1 MEVVW
6 FYDADGYP
14 VIPVIQL
21 QNNIL
26 VQDYRP
32 ARQTIGYYIYPYR
45 IKENTATDEEKEHWN
60 TFLENFYEPENYPD
74 VDTFMED
81 YFSVISLNTTAMDYI
96 SNSGGSLTLSN
107 GTDTLKL
114 SVTFRNS
121 AVKPGGRYDSFKLD
135 YNNGEIVS
143 YFGSG
148 DSRKGSIKV
157 YGQEGVSLSR
167 FYSGGALIRDYTGNI
182 GFITTGYPAKTSD
195 MSQYFNPDYRSPDG
209 TLYRFRFDMSISSSY
224 YRGVSDIPVAIWKTF
239 PNSKDSPVN
248 EEDEGIVSV
257 ENRYSPRIQTSGV
270 GIYPLS
276 EGQVSSFIMGL
287 WTETFLEKINR
298 EVNGD
303 PMNSILS
310 LKWFYGIG
318 SVIPRTEAE
327 TYVTIGNV
335 AFNGNLTDEV
345 ITRPAS
351 REHITF
357 TMSSVNVNRKHNNF
371 LDLSP
376 FTKSQIYIPY
386 VGFRELPTTE
396 IMGRSLRLDYN
407 INIITGAAIAYVY
420 VSTGN
425 SSWRVIQEHPC
436 MMGVDIPLTI
446 NSSESLGNRIITSMS
461 GIGSSLAGAGAG
473 AFGGPVGMMAGASM
487 AGGMLS
493 NGLNTVSGLSGHT
506 PSMTSGGLSSETGS
520 LGDFTAYIT
529 LTRPQPK
536 APAGYNSM
544 IGKPDYRNVSVGSMS
559 GYIKIGAISKGAGS
573 GNQNIPKEAM
583 DEIDQLLKAGV
594 YTR

>member
-14 VIPVIQL
+14 AIPVIQL
-21 QNNIL
+21 QNDIL

-32 ARQTIGYYIYPYR
+32 VNHQRAYPYK
-45 IKENTATDEEKEHWN
+45 IKENTATEEEKQHWN
-60 TFLENFYEPENYPD
+60 TFLENFYEIGNFPD
-74 VDTFMED
+74 ADTFMED
-81 YFSVISLNTTAMDYI
+81 YFSVISKNTTAMDHI
-96 SNSGGSLTLSN
+96 SLAGGSVELDN
-107 GTDTLKL
+107 GTDTLTL

-121 AVKPGGRYDSFKLD
+121 PVSPGGVYDSFKLD
-135 YNNGEIVS
+135 YNNGEIVT
-143 YFGSG
+143 YFGAG
-148 DSRKGSIKV
+148 ASRKGSVVV
-157 YGQEGVSLSR
+157 YGQDSEGTPTSR

-182 GFITTGYPAKTSD
+182 GFIITGTLAKSTD
-195 MSQYFNPDYRSPDG
+195 MSQYFNPDFRSPDG
-209 TLYRFRFDMSISSSY
+209 TLYKYRFNMSINTSRYS
-224 YRGVSDIPVAIWKTF
+224 GVSGIPAAIWKTF
-239 PNSKDSPVN
+239 PNSKDSPVT

-257 ENRYSPRIQTSGV
+257 EKRYSPRIQTSGV

-357 TMSSVNVNRKHNNF
+357 TMSSVNVTRKHNNF

-407 INIITGAAIAYVY
+407 INIMTGAAIAYVY
-420 VSTGN
+420 VSTGD

-446 NSSESLGNRIITSMS
+446 NSSESLGNRIMTSIT
-461 GIGSSLAGAGAG
+461 GVGSSLAGAGAG
-473 AFGGPVGMMAGASM
+473 ALGGPVGMMAGASM
-487 AGGMLS
+487 ASGMLS
-493 NGLNTVSGLSGHT
+493 NGLNAVSGLSGHT

-544 IGKPDYRNVSVGSMS
+544 IGKPDYRNVNIGSMS
-559 GYIKIGAISKGAGS
+559 GYIKIGAISKGAGA

>member
-14 VIPVIQL
+14 AMPVIQL

-32 ARQTIGYYIYPYR
+32 IDRQMVYPYR
-45 IKENTATDEEKEHWN
+45 IKENTATDQEKEHWN
-60 TFLENFYEPENYPD
+60 TFLENFYDIGNFPD
-74 VDTFMED
+74 ADTFMED
-81 YFSVISLNTTAMDYI
+81 YFSVISKNTTAMDYI
-96 SNSGGSLTLSN
+96 SNSGGSIELSN

-135 YNNGEIVS
+135 YNNGEIVT
-143 YFGSG
+143 YFGSSN
-148 DSRKGSIKV
+148 SRKGSILV
-157 YGQEGVSLSR
+157 YGQDSEGTTTNRSLI
-167 FYSGGALIRDYTGNI
+167 GGALIRDYTGNI
-182 GFITTGYPAKTSD
+182 GLIITGTIWDIT
-195 MSQYFNPDYRSPDG
+195 QYFSPEYRSPDG
-209 TLYRFRFDMSISSSY
+209 TLYRFRFNISMDTSRYS
-224 YRGVSDIPVAIWKTF
+224 GVSGIPAAIWKKF
-239 PNSKDSPVN
+239 PNSKDSPVT

-257 ENRYSPRIQTSGV
+257 EKRYSPRIQTSGV

-276 EGQVSSFIMGL
+276 EEQVSSFIMGL

-298 EVNGD
+298 EVNGN

-318 SVIPRTEAE
+318 SVIPRTEVK
-327 TYVTIGNV
+327 TFVTIGNV
-335 AFNGNLTDEV
+335 AFNGFLTDAV
-345 ITRPAS
+345 VTRPAS
-351 REHITF
+351 REHITY
-357 TMSSVNVNRKHNNF
+357 TMSSVHVNRKHNNF

-420 VSTGN
+420 VSTGD

-446 NSSESLGNRIITSMS
+446 NSSESLGNRIITSIA
-461 GIGSSLAGAGAG
+461 GVGSSLSGAAAGS
-473 AFGGPVGMMAGASM
+473 FGGPVGMVAGASM
-487 AGGMLS
+487 ASGMLS

-544 IGKPDYRNVSVGSMS
+544 IGKPDYRNVSIGSMS
-559 GYIKIGAISKGAGS
+559 GYIKIGAISKSAGA

>member
-6 FYDADGYP
+6 FYDEDGYP
-14 VIPVIQL
+14 AMPVIQL

-26 VQDYRP
+26 VQDYR
-32 ARQTIGYYIYPYR
+32 RGQGIKPYN
-45 IKENTATDEEKEHWN
+45 IKENKATEKEIDRWN
-60 TFLENFYEPENYPD
+60 TFMENFYEIGNFPD

-81 YFSVISLNTTAMDYI
+81 YFSVISLNTTAIDHI
-96 SNSGGSLTLSN
+96 SSAGGSLTLSN
-107 GTDTLKL
+107 GTDILKL
-114 SVTFRNS
+114 SVTYRNS
-121 AVKPGGRYDSFKLD
+121 PIPPGGTYDSFKLD
-135 YNNGEIVS
+135 YNKGDIVT

-148 DSRKGSIKV
+148 ASRKGSVVV
-157 YGQEGVSLSR
+157 YGQDSGGVSTGR
-167 FYSGGALIRDYTGNI
+167 YDQGTALIRDYTGNI
-182 GFITTGYPAKTSD
+182 GYIWTGDRNGSPDAID
-195 MSQYFNPDYRSPDG
+195 YFNPYYRSPDG
-209 TLYRFRFDMSISSSY
+209 TGYKSRLFMELDQSIY
-224 YRGVSDIPVAIWKTF
+224 AGVSAIPAAIWKTF
-239 PNSKDSPVN
+239 PNSKDSPVT

-257 ENRYSPRIQTSGV
+257 EKRYSPRIQTSGV

-276 EGQVSSFIMGL
+276 EEQVSSFIMGL

-318 SVIPRTEAE
+318 SVIPRTESE

-357 TMSSVNVNRKHNNF
+357 TMSSVNVTRKHNNF

-407 INIITGAAIAYVY
+407 MNIITGAAIAYVY
-420 VSTGN
+420 VSTGD

-446 NSSESLGNRIITSMS
+446 NSSESLGNRIITSMA
-461 GIGSSLAGAGAG
+461 GVGSSLAGAAAG
-473 AFGGPVGMMAGASM
+473 SFGGPVGMMAGASM
-487 AGGMLS
+487 ASGMLS

-544 IGKPDYRNVSVGSMS
+544 IGKPDYRNVSIGSMS
-559 GYIKIGAISKGAGS
+559 GYIKIGAISKGAGA